1 MPKNDSPLF
10 VIAPRRL
17 RIPDA
22 AKYIASTNWF
32 MEELLRE
39 SQIPFQRCGKYKVVD
54 VRDLDEWVDRDRRK
68 ALRERSDI
76 GSGPGEQKPRH

>member
-1 MPKNDSPLF
+1 MSQKNDSPAF

-22 AKYIASTNWF
+22 AKYIASSNWF

-39 SQIPFQRCGKYKVVD
+39 SQIPFQMCGKFKVID
-54 VRDLDEWVDRDRRK
+54 VRDLDRWVDRDRQK
-68 ALRERSDI
+68 AIRET
-76 GSGPGEQKPRH
+76 GELKPKK